1 MESGVVTFPGVPCFS
16 LFRCVD
22 LMERMEEKSAEKAT
36 TWRHSI
42 FGLMEAWGPERD
54 DLVTTSDSRSATS
67 RAGDIY

>member
-36 TWRHSI
+36 T
-42 FGLMEAWGPERD
+42 
-54 DLVTTSDSRSATS
+54 
-67 RAGDIY
+67 